1 MWRCYWRSLEINF
14 LTNIFKFRFLQTPL
28 TKMSNTTP
36 HYYPKYAIC
45 SIENNCGTFPL
56 SLKLRGW
63 NRVTLADQCWNC
75 FFFTSAFQSYYCRPG
90 YHSLQTNKHFIQFS
104 NVSHIFQ
111 HQSYDQETI
120 VTIVSRL
127 FISTSVDCFQP
138 FPKLLLPTKQTNK

>member
-1 MWRCYWRSLEINF
+1 MWRCYWRSLKINF

-45 SIENNCGTFPL
+45 SIENNCGTVPFERVESCASWRRVLELFLFPQVL
-56 SLKLRGW
+56 
-63 NRVTLADQCWNC
+63 T
-75 FFFTSAFQSYYCRPG
+75 FQSYYCRPG

-111 HQSYDQETI
+111 HQSYDQKTI